1 MLPKWLNKYF
11 INTVIKYY
19 EYIIL
24 DNYFHLVSVSENSIL
39 NTLKATQVSKA
50 AGIDNLSGH
59 FLKVF
64 SKPMSDLS
72 ITSEKFPDSC
82 NVAKHKPLYKKGS
95 LTQTQPCNCRP
106 IFLLTQIPKVI
117 E

>member
-1 MLPKWLNKYF
+1 M
-11 INTVIKYY
+11 
-19 EYIIL
+19 
-24 DNYFHLVSVSENSIL
+24 VSVSENSIL

-82 NVAKHKPLYKKGS
+82 KVAKHKPLYKKGS